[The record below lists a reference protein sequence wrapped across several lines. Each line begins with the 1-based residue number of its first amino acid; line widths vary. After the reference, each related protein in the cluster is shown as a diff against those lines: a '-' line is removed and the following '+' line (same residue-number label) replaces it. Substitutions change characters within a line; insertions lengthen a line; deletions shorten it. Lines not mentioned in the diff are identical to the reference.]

1 MTTQEEEL
9 KVAEQTIEG
18 SGLSR
23 RDFLRNAGFVI
34 GGASLGS
41 LVLANACGGGGT
53 TETVTKTLGAGETV
67 TKTVSVGSTVT
78 VTQGGG
84 GTVTVTAPGTTQSA
98 ALANGLS
105 LVHYVINGVDFYGG
119 VQPYWTLLY
128 VLREK
133 LGFIGAKKGCDTGD
147 CGVCAILV
155 NDRIVNACIILA
167 VEADNAKITT
177 IEALA
182 PAQGTKLDALQQAF
196 VDNDAMQCGFCTS
209 GMIMTAKALLAF
221 KPKPTDAE
229 IKEFMAGTICR
240 CGAYVFILK
249 AIKQVAGTA

>member
-1 MTTQEEEL
+1 MATQEEEL

-41 LVLANACGGGGT
+41 LVLANACGGGT
-53 TETVTKTLGAGETV
+53 TQ
-67 TKTVSVGSTVT
+67 T
-78 VTQGGG
+78 VTQTVSGGG
-84 GTVTVTAPGTTQSA
+84 TTVTVTAPSTSAVQAA
-98 ALANGLS
+98 ALANGAV
-105 LVHYVINGVDFYGG
+105 LVHYIINGVDFYGA

-133 LGFIGAKKGCDTGD
+133 MGFIAAKKGCDMGD

-155 NDRIVNACIILA
+155 NDRLVNACIILA
-167 VEADNAKITT
+167 VEADNAKIVTL
-177 IEALA
+177 ESLA
-182 PAQGTKLDALQQAF
+182 PAQGTKLDALQQAW
-196 VDNDAMQCGFCTS
+196 VDQDAMQCGFCTS

-221 KPKPTDAE
+221 KPKPTLAE

-240 CGAYVFILK
+240 CGAYINIIK
-249 AIKQVAGTA
+249 AIQQVAGTTS